1 MGNPNYLLLHW
12 IVVPEGRRAL
22 NEVVV
27 DQIASSM
34 EKIGLRIPI
43 SVRIVEYPGGDS
55 SDYTLVAGAHRLAA
69 TEKLGWEGVDC
80 IVYRDESD
88 DQAKL
93 WEISEN
99 LHRAELTALERSEQ
113 IAEWIAITEK
123 LSAQLAPKGPI
134 GHRPESGINKASLEL
149 GVERTEAQ
157 RATKIAGLS
166 TEAKTVAIEVGL
178 DDNKSALLAAAKQP
192 PEQQAPYVRQ
202 TAQAKAAAPAKVK
215 RGIIPPDEFTEAYHE
230 KVEFL
235 AHCARPADKYFREQE
250 ARLGP
255 VDSGVPKISDLRD
268 DLIAYRAALEEWM
281 RNLWMQPNYTHDPG
295 ISKILVAFSAAIEA
309 IDRHGGV

>member
-1 MGNPNYLLLHW
+1 MSGDPKFKDASGKYIPGSIAAKFKPAPKGEPRGLDVMAAVNASLMKGRPRPQKQSIEHKINRIKAKEPHGKPRYLLLHW

-134 GHRPESGINKASLEL
+134 GHRPETGIK
-149 GVERTEAQ
+149 
-157 RATKIAGLS
+157 
-166 TEAKTVAIEVGL
+166 
-178 DDNKSALLAAAKQP
+178 P
-192 PEQQAPYVRQ
+192 PV
-202 TAQAKAAAPAKVK
+202 
-215 RGIIPPDEFTEAYHE
+215 
-230 KVEFL
+230 
-235 AHCARPADKYFREQE
+235 
-250 ARLGP
+250 
-255 VDSGVPKISDLRD
+255 
-268 DLIAYRAALEEWM
+268 
-281 RNLWMQPNYTHDPG
+281 N
-295 ISKILVAFSAAIEA
+295 
-309 IDRHGGV
+309 